1 MRILRSAAAGAVAGM
16 AGGGVTALG
25 LAVVLAVFFVVTGD
39 IDTAI
44 FSGLWIGFV
53 GGLIG
58 TVVGAIVGTVLGAIL
73 GALRNEDNAPL
84 ITATLLVIASIG
96 LYSNAAESRPTT
108 GGLIAVFGAGVAL
121 SAIGWNAGRLYR
133 RLLRPTQ
140 PTDWSA
146 HQFDDVVPGEVLA

>member
-16 AGGGVTALG
+16 AGGGVTAIG
-25 LAVVLAVFFVVTGD
+25 IAVVLAAFFFVTGD
-39 IDTAI
+39 VDTAI

-73 GALRNEDNAPL
+73 GALRHEDNAPF

-96 LYSNAAESRPTT
+96 L
-108 GGLIAVFGAGVAL
+108 
-121 SAIGWNAGRLYR
+121 
-133 RLLRPTQ
+133 
-140 PTDWSA
+140 
-146 HQFDDVVPGEVLA
+146 